1 MISIGNR
8 GAAHPKCERMAASPL
23 IQTLA
28 DLVRIN
34 SINSSY
40 EGGPGEREIAT
51 WVRRFFEQRGI
62 EVWEQEVFPNR
73 PNVIARLP
81 GRNASRR
88 VILEA
93 HMDTVSVQ
101 GMSIDPFE
109 PRIAD
114 GKLYGRGSCD
124 TKAGLAAML
133 HAVASL
139 HEEGIRPP
147 CEVWLAAVVD
157 EEYSY
162 RGVVKLCEGL
172 TAHAALVAEPTGLRA
187 VIASKGVLRWRIMV
201 RGKAAHSG
209 KPHLGVNAI
218 NHMAR
223 VVLALEE
230 DHQSLAARKHPL
242 LGPAT
247 CNVGVIRGGVQVN
260 FVPDECAIEID
271 RRLLPGE
278 QVETVLVHYQGLL
291 DALKR
296 EHPTLDAVME
306 PPMLTDEALE
316 TQPDSAP
323 AQLAS
328 SLLTKMG
335 LDAQL
340 CGVPFG
346 SDASKLSRQGI
357 LSLVFGPGSID
368 QAHAA
373 VEFVEVEQVQRA
385 FEFYREFILRFE

>member
-1 MISIGNR
+1 M
-8 GAAHPKCERMAASPL
+8 KDSPL

-28 DLVRIN
+28 SLVGIN
-34 SINSSY
+34 SVNSSY
-40 EGGPGEREIAT
+40 DGGPGEREIAA
-51 WVRRFFEQRGI
+51 WVRMFFEQRGI
-62 EVWEQEVFPNR
+62 EVWEQEVFPGR

-81 GRNASRR
+81 GRDASRR

-93 HMDTVSVQ
+93 HTDTVSVL
-101 GMSIDPFE
+101 GMSIPPFE
-109 PRIAD
+109 PRVED
-114 GKLYGRGSCD
+114 GKMFGRGSCD
-124 TKAGLAAML
+124 TKAGLAAMM

-139 HEEGIRPP
+139 HEDGIQPP

-157 EEYSY
+157 EEFSY
-162 RGVVKLCEGL
+162 RGVVKLCEEL
-172 TAHAALVAEPTGLRA
+172 TGHAAIIAEPTGLRA
-187 VIASKGVLRWRIMV
+187 VIASKGVLRWRIVV

-218 NHMAR
+218 THMAR

-230 DHQSLAARKHPL
+230 DHQSLAARVHPL

-247 CNVGVIRGGVQVN
+247 VNVGMIHGGTQVN
-260 FVPDECAIEID
+260 FVPDTCAIEID

-278 QVETVLVHYQGLL
+278 TVAAVLAHYQGLL
-291 DALKR
+291 DALR
-296 EHPTLDAVME
+296 AQHPTLDAVME

-316 TQPDSAP
+316 TAAASAP

-328 SLLTKMG
+328 TLLAEMG
-335 LDAQL
+335 LDREL

-357 LSLVFGPGSID
+357 PSLVFGPGSID

-373 VEFVEVEQVQRA
+373 VEYVHLAEVERA
-385 FEFYREFILRFE
+385 FEFYRNFILRFE

>member
-1 MISIGNR
+1 MNL
-8 GAAHPKCERMAASPL
+8 SPV

-28 DLVRIN
+28 EIVRIN
-34 SINSSY
+34 SVNSSY
-40 EGGPGEREIAT
+40 EAGPGEMEIAN
-51 WVRRFFEQRGI
+51 WVRSFFAQRGI

-81 GRNASRR
+81 GRDASRR

-101 GMSIDPFE
+101 GMSIPPFE
-109 PRIAD
+109 PRLED
-114 GKLYGRGSCD
+114 GRLYGRGSCD
-124 TKAGLAAML
+124 TKAGLAAMM
-133 HAVASL
+133 HAVASV
-139 HEEGIRPP
+139 HEEGVLPP

-157 EEYSY
+157 EEFSY

-172 TAHAALVAEPTGLRA
+172 TAHAALVAEPTGMRA
-187 VIASKGVLRWRIMV
+187 VIASKGVLRWRIVV

-223 VVLALEE
+223 VILAIEE
-230 DHQSLAARKHPL
+230 DHRQLAARTHPL

-247 CNVGVIRGGVQVN
+247 VNVGVIRGGVQVN
-260 FVPDECAIEID
+260 FVPDTCAIEID

-278 QVETVLVHYQGLL
+278 TVAAVLSHYQGLL
-291 DALKR
+291 DGLKAQQ
-296 EHPTLDAVME
+296 PTLDAVME

-316 TQPDSAP
+316 TPADAAP

-328 SLLTKMG
+328 ALLAEMG
-335 LDAQL
+335 LDGAL
-340 CGVPFG
+340 SGVPFS

-357 LSLVFGPGSID
+357 PSIVIGPGSID

-373 VEFVEVEQVQRA
+373 VEFVEVAEVERA
-385 FEFYREFILRFE
+385 FEFYREFILRFQ

>member
-1 MISIGNR
+1 M
-8 GAAHPKCERMAASPL
+8 M
-23 IQTLA
+23 
-28 DLVRIN
+28 
-34 SINSSY
+34 
-40 EGGPGEREIAT
+40 
-51 WVRRFFEQRGI
+51 
-62 EVWEQEVFPNR
+62 
-73 PNVIARLP
+73 
-81 GRNASRR
+81 
-88 VILEA
+88 
-93 HMDTVSVQ
+93 
-101 GMSIDPFE
+101 
-109 PRIAD
+109 
-114 GKLYGRGSCD
+114 
-124 TKAGLAAML
+124 

-139 HEEGIRPP
+139 HEEGIQPP

-157 EEYSY
+157 EEFSY

-172 TAHAALVAEPTGLRA
+172 IGHAALVAEPTGLRA
-187 VIASKGVLRWRIMV
+187 VIASKGVLRWRVTV

-230 DHQSLAARKHPL
+230 DHQRLAAQVHPL

-247 CNVGVIRGGVQVN
+247 VNVGVIHGGVQVN
-260 FVPDECAIEID
+260 FVPDTCVIEID

-278 QVETVLVHYQGLL
+278 TVACVLAHYQELL
-291 DALKR
+291 DGLQAQ
-296 EHPTLDAVME
+296 HPTLEAVME

-316 TQPDSAP
+316 TAADSAP

-328 SLLTKMG
+328 TLLAEKG
-335 LDAQL
+335 LDGSL

-357 LSLVFGPGSID
+357 PSLVFGPGSID

-373 VEFVEVEQVQRA
+373 VEFVDIAEVEMACR
-385 FEFYREFILRFE
+385 FYRDFILRFA

>member
-1 MISIGNR
+1 MH
-8 GAAHPKCERMAASPL
+8 HPVIE
-23 IQTLA
+23 TLA
-28 DLVRIN
+28 ELVRIN
-34 SINSSY
+34 SVNSSY
-40 EGGPGEREIAT
+40 EGGPGEREIAR

-62 EVWEQEVFPNR
+62 EVWEQEVFSDR

-81 GRNASRR
+81 GGDPSRR

-93 HMDTVSVQ
+93 HTDTVSVQ
-101 GMSIDPFE
+101 GMTIPPFE
-109 PRIAD
+109 PRIVD
-114 GKLYGRGSCD
+114 GKMFGRGSCD
-124 TKAGLAAML
+124 TKAGLAGMMQ
-133 HAVASL
+133 AVASL
-139 HEEGIRPP
+139 HEEGIQPP

-157 EEYSY
+157 EEFSY

-172 TAHAALVAEPTGLRA
+172 TGQAAIVAEPTGLRA
-187 VIASKGVLRWRIMV
+187 VIASKGVLRWRIIV
-201 RGKAAHSG
+201 RGKAAHSS

-223 VVLALEE
+223 IVLALEE
-230 DHQSLAARKHPL
+230 DHQRLAAREHPL

-278 QVETVLVHYQGLL
+278 RAADVLAHHQGLL
-291 DALKR
+291 DALKA
-296 EHPTLDAVME
+296 EHPTLDAFME
-306 PPMLTDEALE
+306 DPPLLTDEALE
-316 TQPDSAP
+316 TPADSDA
-323 AQLAS
+323 ARLAS
-328 SLLTKMG
+328 TLLNEMG
-335 LDAQL
+335 LDGNL

-357 LSLVFGPGSID
+357 PSLVFGPGSID

-373 VEFVEVEQVQRA
+373 VEFVELEQVERA
-385 FEFYREFILRFE
+385 FDFYRNFILRFA